1 MVRYKNSMSMVARIA
16 VGIVAAIGIAL
27 AVLFF
32 FYALGP
38 WTDAR
43 VIPMFGSRIC
53 DSVLFGAAGFLCIFV
68 NIRFIQGR
76 VWAWWT
82 TLGASVLLL
91 GLGLSTF
98 YLALHPRDGFARSES
113 GFAIGLSV
121 ILMIPAMVACVLLSL
136 PPVRRRFLSSE
147 SNRSKV

>member
-1 MVRYKNSMSMVARIA
+1 MGARIA

-32 FYALGP
+32 FYAVDP
-38 WTDAR
+38 WTEAQ
-43 VIPMFGSRIC
+43 VIPMFGSKIY

-68 NIRFIQGR
+68 NLRLIQGR

-82 TLGASVLLL
+82 TFGAGILVL

-98 YLALHPRDGFARSES
+98 YLAFHPRDDFARSES

-121 ILMIPAMVACVLLSL
+121 ILIIPAMVVCVLLSL

-147 SNRSKV
+147 SNRLG